1 MKKKTIFI
9 QTGENP
15 QNIST
20 NVQQRK
26 QHTFHT

>member
-15 QNIST
+15 QNIS
-20 NVQQRK
+20 NVQQKK